1 MIKNAPSVNLQAKLP
16 HLSLSTKDIMKTF
29 KFFSG
34 LIIVL
39 FTAFSLSGCASMAGP
54 RESKQSASIVDYLYP
69 KATQAPQLV
78 PGMTYLRPPVRVG
91 IAFAPNDPRARTL
104 PETEKIK
111 LMERI
116 KAAFSGQAFIGSI
129 DIIPSQYLQ
138 PGGGFAN
145 MEQVARMFNVDVMAM
160 VSYDQVQ
167 FTDSNSLSFLYWTVI
182 GAYIVHG
189 NEHDT
194 QTMLDISVFDV
205 ASRKLLMR
213 APGTSQVKGGGNL
226 SNFSERSRAARTE
239 GYNKAADQLIPALQ
253 AEIETF
259 RERLKT
265 SNSMRV
271 EPRPGYRGSGSPE

>member
-1 MIKNAPSVNLQAKLP
+1 
-16 HLSLSTKDIMKTF
+16 MKTF
-29 KFFSG
+29 KFLSG
-34 LIIVL
+34 LAVVL
-39 FTAFSLSGCASMAGP
+39 FTLFSLNGCASMAGP

-69 KATQAPQLV
+69 KATQTPQLT
-78 PGMTYLRPPVRVG
+78 PGITYLRPPVRVG
-91 IAFAPNDPRARTL
+91 IAFAPNDARARTL

-116 KAAFSGQAFIGSI
+116 KTAFAGQAFIGSL

-138 PGGGFAN
+138 PAGGFVN

-160 VSYDQVQ
+160 VSYDQIQ

-182 GAYIVHG
+182 GAYVVHG
-189 NEHDT
+189 NEYDT

-205 ASRKLLMR
+205 TSRKLLMR
-213 APGTSQVKGGGNL
+213 APGTSQVKGGANL

-239 GYNKAADQLIPALQ
+239 GYNKAADQSIPALQ
-253 AEIETF
+253 AEIESF

-265 SNSMRV
+265 NDNMRV
-271 EPRPGYRGSGSPE
+271 EPRPGYRVGGSPE

>member
-1 MIKNAPSVNLQAKLP
+1 
-16 HLSLSTKDIMKTF
+16 MKTL
-29 KFFSG
+29 KLLSRMT
-34 LIIVL
+34 IVGITIFAL
-39 FTAFSLSGCASMAGP
+39 NGCASMAGP
-54 RESKQSASIVDYLYP
+54 KESKQSASIVDYLYP
-69 KATQAPQLV
+69 KASQAPQLSPSV
-78 PGMTYLRPPVRVG
+78 TYLKPPLRVG
-91 IAFAPNDPRARTL
+91 IAFVPNVATARTL

-111 LMERI
+111 LMERV
-116 KAAFSGQAFIGSI
+116 KVAFTGQTYIGSI
-129 DIIPSQYLQ
+129 DIIPSQYLKAA
-138 PGGGFAN
+138 GGFDN

-182 GAYIVHG
+182 GAYVVHG

-226 SNFSERSRAARTE
+226 ANFSERARAARAE

-253 AEIETF
+253 TEIQSF

-265 SNSMRV
+265 NDKIRV
-271 EPRPGYRGSGSPE
+271 EPRVGYQGGNSSE

>member
-1 MIKNAPSVNLQAKLP
+1 MSKDRLRA
-16 HLSLSTKDIMKTF
+16 LSHYTKHTMKALKFLSGFTV
-29 KFFSG
+29 
-34 LIIVL
+34 VL
-39 FTAFSLSGCASMAGP
+39 VTLFSLSGCASMAGP

-69 KATQAPQLV
+69 KATQAPQLA
-78 PGMTYLRPPVRVG
+78 PGLTYLKPPIRVG
-91 IAFAPNDPRARTL
+91 IAFVPNAATARTL

-111 LMERI
+111 LMERV
-116 KAAFSGQAFIGSI
+116 KVAFSGQAYIGSI
-129 DIIPSQYLQ
+129 DIIPTQYLKAA
-138 PGGGFAN
+138 GGFDN

-182 GAYIVHG
+182 GAYVVHG

-205 ASRKLLMR
+205 ASRKLLLR
-213 APGTSQVKGGGNL
+213 APGTSQVKGAANL

-253 AEIETF
+253 AEIESF

-265 SNSMRV
+265 NDKIRV
-271 EPRPGYRGSGSPE
+271 EPRAGYQGGGQPN